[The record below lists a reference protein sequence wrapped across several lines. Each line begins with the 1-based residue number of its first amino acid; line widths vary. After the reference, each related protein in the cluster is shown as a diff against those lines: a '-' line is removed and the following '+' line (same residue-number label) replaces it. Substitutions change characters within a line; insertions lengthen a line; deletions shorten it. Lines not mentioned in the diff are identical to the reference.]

1 LDILDKD
8 ECTPLCVA
16 LRDQHFEIAK
26 LLIDAGADV
35 NIGGGIFG
43 SALLLAVV
51 RSNLQMVDLLVKRNA

>member
-26 LLIDAGADV
+26 LLIDSGADV